1 MITRLIRRIKKLNI
15 TVIQARALMVV
26 LTFLSAVL
34 ADNHE
39 AACRAVKDLIEIS
52 VSEIEI

>member
-1 MITRLIRRIKKLNI
+1 MIARLIRRIKKLNI